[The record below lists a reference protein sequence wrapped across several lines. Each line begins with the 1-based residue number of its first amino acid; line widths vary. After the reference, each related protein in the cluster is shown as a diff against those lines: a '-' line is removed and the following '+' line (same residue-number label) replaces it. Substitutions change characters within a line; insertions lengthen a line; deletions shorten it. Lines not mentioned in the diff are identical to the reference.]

1 MTRDGFRP
9 LVPQGRAFSRPLR
22 NPATTNRP
30 GSQNGILTIDKG
42 RFTVRR
48 ARLAPA
54 MISTPGHRL
63 PECANA
69 RPSAADRQMEG
80 THGIMITG
88 AQCRS
93 ARTLLTWSVGKLANA
108 ASVSESA
115 VNDFELERQPPDA
128 ATVDA
133 IQRVFE
139 GVGVEFLPV
148 DDVRLR
154 ADPSAGQVT
163 PL

>member
-1 MTRDGFRP
+1 
-9 LVPQGRAFSRPLR
+9 
-22 NPATTNRP
+22 
-30 GSQNGILTIDKG
+30 
-42 RFTVRR
+42 
-48 ARLAPA
+48 
-54 MISTPGHRL
+54 
-63 PECANA
+63 
-69 RPSAADRQMEG
+69 
-80 THGIMITG
+80 MITG

-163 PL
+163 PLNTARKLSSTAQC